1 MRCEDFCTASV
12 AVSDRRLVVHPF
24 YERAVVLCGL
34 HSWKPI
40 SSMSFELNDGIIDV
54 LWFEDDSRFSF
65 VSFDLEKVDALLLMN
80 SGCIRIKGKLIA
92 KGGHT
97 AVDIYSDEIHD
108 GLADEIVLFVGR
120 AKETL
125 WRR

>member
-1 MRCEDFCTASV
+1 MRCDGYCTASV
-12 AVSDRRLVVHPF
+12 AVSDSRLVGRPF
-24 YERAVVLCGL
+24 YERATVLCGL

-40 SSMSFELNDGIIDV
+40 SSMSFGLDIGILDV

-80 SGCIRIKGKLIA
+80 SGCVRVKGDLIA
-92 KGGHT
+92 EGGYT

-108 GLADEIVLFVGR
+108 GLADEIVSFIRR
-120 AKETL
+120 AKEAL
-125 WRR
+125 WKR

>member
-24 YERAVVLCGL
+24 YEHAAIICGL
-34 HSWKPI
+34 HSWGPI
-40 SSMSFELNDGIIDV
+40 SSMSLELDVGILDV

-80 SGCIRIKGKLIA
+80 SGCVRIEGDLVA
-92 KGGHT
+92 DGRYA
-97 AVDIYSDEIHD
+97 AVDIYSDEIFD
-108 GLADEIVLFVGR
+108 GLADEVTSFIR
-120 AKETL
+120 HAKEAL
-125 WRR
+125 WKR